1 MHPDPAAPLP
11 DVEPPH
17 ATIRAFD
24 ALGAEHLF
32 VEARATD
39 ARV

>member
-1 MHPDPAAPLP
+1 MRPDPAAPLP

-17 ATIRAFD
+17 TTIRALD
-24 ALGAEHLF
+24 ALGEEQLF